1 MVNGKLKRLSE
12 VSRELGIGVKALR
25 AAIRRGELKAVK
37 PGRAESAWL
46 YVTDQD
52 VQEWLEACP
61 AKAPRSW

>member
-1 MVNGKLKRLSE
+1 MVKLRKLSD

-46 YVTDQD
+46 YVTDED
-52 VQEWLEACP
+52 VQQWLEAGQATRARP
-61 AKAPRSW
+61 W